1 MNPRRVPR
9 KHFDVS
15 SSSYGGWGVVVS
27 RPLDLPAPRGLRRRD
42 GPVADRRQRDVDDD
56 LSAAGPDLGGEPV
69 EVRLLVVARD
79 GRVVFANEAARAL
92 RIERLEP
99 LQWAVTRALLTEDA
113 VREDEI
119 EIVAPGQPRRWL
131 SACVSPLRVPGVGVT
146 AAFVTL
152 VDATARKRLR
162 EWDPVIQTLVN
173 L

>member
-1 MNPRRVPR
+1 MLPDPCRQSQLPRQGMNGSTGTDGEALPPPSCVEPPILAGGVAPFSRVVQAHR
-9 KHFDVS
+9 VS
-15 SSSYGGWGVVVS
+15 AESVDT
-27 RPLDLPAPRGLRRRD
+27 LLENLPVG
-42 GPVADRRQRDVDDD
+42 
-56 LSAAGPDLGGEPV
+56 
-69 EVRLLVVARD
+69 LLVVDRD

-119 EIVAPGQPRRWL
+119 EIAAPGRPRRWL

>member
-1 MNPRRVPR
+1 MVPDPRSYSRLPRQGVNASARTDGEVVPPQPGLEPPIEAGGVAPFSRVAEAHR
-9 KHFDVS
+9 VTAESVDTLLEH
-15 SSSYGGWGVVVS
+15 
-27 RPLDLPAPRGLRRRD
+27 LPVG
-42 GPVADRRQRDVDDD
+42 
-56 LSAAGPDLGGEPV
+56 
-69 EVRLLVVARD
+69 LLVVDRD

-119 EIVAPGQPRRWL
+119 EIVTPGQPRRWL

-146 AAFVTL
+146 AAFVT
-152 VDATARKRLR
+152 VADATARKRLR

>member
-1 MNPRRVPR
+1 VNASTGTDGEALPPSCVEPRVLAGDAAPFSRVAEAHR
-9 KHFDVS
+9 VS
-15 SSSYGGWGVVVS
+15 AESVDTLLEHL
-27 RPLDLPAPRGLRRRD
+27 PLG
-42 GPVADRRQRDVDDD
+42 
-56 LSAAGPDLGGEPV
+56 
-69 EVRLLVVARD
+69 LLVVDRD

-119 EIVAPGQPRRWL
+119 EIVTPGQPRRWL

-146 AAFVTL
+146 AAFVTIA
-152 VDATARKRLR
+152 DATARKRLR

>member
-1 MNPRRVPR
+1 MVPDPRSYSRLPTQGVNAFTRTDREVLPPQPGVETPILADGVAPFSKVVEAHRVTAESVDTLLE
-9 KHFDVS
+9 H
-15 SSSYGGWGVVVS
+15 
-27 RPLDLPAPRGLRRRD
+27 LPVG
-42 GPVADRRQRDVDDD
+42 
-56 LSAAGPDLGGEPV
+56 
-69 EVRLLVVARD
+69 LLVVDRD
-79 GRVVFANEAARAL
+79 GRVAFANEAARAL

-131 SACVSPLRVPGVGVT
+131 SACISPLRVPGVGVT

-152 VDATARKRLR
+152 ADATARKRLR

>member
-1 MNPRRVPR
+1 VPPQFGIEPPLVAGGVAPFSRVAAAHR
-9 KHFDVS
+9 VTAESVDNLLEH
-15 SSSYGGWGVVVS
+15 
-27 RPLDLPAPRGLRRRD
+27 LPVG
-42 GPVADRRQRDVDDD
+42 
-56 LSAAGPDLGGEPV
+56 
-69 EVRLLVVARD
+69 LLVVDRD
-79 GRVVFANEAARAL
+79 GRVVFANQAARAL

-119 EIVAPGQPRRWL
+119 EIVTPGQPRRWL

-146 AAFVTL
+146 AAFVTIA
-152 VDATARKRLR
+152 DATARKRLR